1 MAHANSRTERI
12 FTPKSLFIKI
22 EAVAVIPIT
31 FTDGE
36 WAVVKP

>member
-1 MAHANSRTERI
+1 MRANSRMERI
-12 FTPKSLFIKI
+12 FTTKFLFIKI
-22 EAVAVIPIT
+22 EAVAVIPTI